1 MIYERPKNEIF
12 ASDAKAGEMV
22 EFPNIKRG
30 WGVTENLGFIPPM
43 EYFNAAFNRVDKSLA
58 YQLQRGVSEWS
69 AEEEYP
75 AGAVSVFNSKLY
87 QAKATNTN
95 KKPPD
100 NKDAWDAIAS
110 ETWSE
115 QTFLKKTAT
124 AADSE
129 KLGGL
134 AADKYAL
141 KSEASDGLKIGSYLL
156 WSSDRTTPAGFLPA
170 DGRRLQKSEY
180 IELFDVIGYTY
191 GGSGEHF
198 NLPKFNDG
206 KFIRGTGGNAA
217 SLGIAQDDAIRNIQ
231 GWLAVMSNDVRKA
244 DGAFKMS
251 EILGSGY
258 NDGTSDPVYKVSFD
272 ASNVVPVA
280 SENRPYNMSVIVLI
294 KVKNVFEATNID
306 KSPYATE
313 TKAGIVKLKNSITG
327 NLADTAV
334 SENAAKEYTD
344 VAKAQISSQLLGI
357 SQTLQDVT
365 AQRQIGAIYTNKT
378 GRPIQLT
385 IMALD
390 WADYTIRIGS
400 TSISFGGG
408 GLGRT
413 SKQTYYGI
421 VPNDAEYSLTTG
433 SSFYWWELR

>member
-1 MIYERPKNEIF
+1 MANVKE
-12 ASDAKAGEMV
+12 
-22 EFPNIKRG
+22 
-30 WGVTENLGFIPPM
+30 
-43 EYFNAAFNRVDKSLA
+43 DKIWEEGI
-58 YQLQRGVSEWS
+58 YQLEVTDPVVGGIDGIS
-69 AEEEYP
+69 
-75 AGAVSVFNSKLY
+75 NK
-87 QAKATNTN
+87 QAKQLANRTGYLREQIENN
-95 KKPPD
+95 KSSMDTALAKKRDVEDSYSKPEVD
-100 NKDAWDAIAS
+100 EKFTDTGKLIKEKLGKS
-110 ETWSE
+110 E
-115 QTFLKKTAT
+115 T

-231 GWLAVMSNDVRKA
+231 GWLAVMSNDIRRA

-251 EILGSGY
+251 EVMGTGY

-327 NLADTAV
+327 NLSDTAV
-334 SENAAKEYTD
+334 SEKAAKEYMD
-344 VAKAQISSQLLGI
+344 KNASIGI
-357 SQTLQDVT
+357 GQTWQDVT
-365 AQRQIGAIYTNKT
+365 TQRQYGVVYTNTT
-378 GRPIQLT
+378 GRPIMVYVKTSSGNGQIVTLFVNG
-385 IMALD
+385 IEA
-390 WADYTIRIGS
+390 ANGGYAHGS
-400 TSISFGGG
+400 GDDGINC
-408 GLGRT
+408 
-413 SKQTYYGI
+413 I
-421 VPNDAEYSLTTG
+421 VPPNATYKLAGNGTG
-433 SSFYWWELR
+433 FGKWAELR

>member
-1 MIYERPKNEIF
+1 M
-12 ASDAKAGEMV
+12 A
-22 EFPNIKRG
+22 NIKEEKTWEEG
-30 WGVTENLGFIPPM
+30 IYQLEVTDPVVGGIDGISNKQAKQLANRTGYLREQIENDKNSVDTALAKKRDV
-43 EYFNAAFNRVDKSLA
+43 EDSYSKTEVDKKFTSV
-58 YQLQRGVSEWS
+58 GTTI
-69 AEEEYP
+69 AE
-75 AGAVSVFNSKLY
+75 KL
-87 QAKATNTN
+87 
-95 KKPPD
+95 D
-100 NKDAWDAIAS
+100 
-110 ETWSE
+110 
-115 QTFLKKTAT
+115 KTET
-124 AADSE
+124 AADST

-421 VPNDAEYSLTTG
+421 VPNDAEYSLTIG

>member
-1 MIYERPKNEIF
+1 MANVKE
-12 ASDAKAGEMV
+12 
-22 EFPNIKRG
+22 
-30 WGVTENLGFIPPM
+30 
-43 EYFNAAFNRVDKSLA
+43 DKIWEEGI
-58 YQLQRGVSEWS
+58 YQLEVTDPVVGGIDGIS
-69 AEEEYP
+69 
-75 AGAVSVFNSKLY
+75 NK
-87 QAKATNTN
+87 QAKQLANRTSYLKEQIKNN
-95 KKPPD
+95 KSSMDTALAKKRD
-100 NKDAWDAIAS
+100 VEDSYSKTEVDEKLTAIGTTIGEKLGKS
-110 ETWSE
+110 E
-115 QTFLKKTAT
+115 T
-124 AADSE
+124 AADST

-191 GGSGEHF
+191 GGSGENF

-206 KFIRGTGGNAA
+206 KFIRATGGNAA
-217 SLGIAQDDAIRNIQ
+217 SLGISQDDAIRNIT
-231 GWLAVMSNDVRKA
+231 GTFACSSNDKRTA
-244 DGAFKMS
+244 DGVFQNIGNIGTGN
-251 EILGSGY
+251 E
-258 NDGTSDPVYKVSFD
+258 DGITDPVYNVSFD
-272 ASNVVPVA
+272 ASRVVPVA
-280 SENRPYNMSVIVLI
+280 PENRPYNMSVIVLI

>member
-1 MIYERPKNEIF
+1 M
-12 ASDAKAGEMV
+12 A
-22 EFPNIKRG
+22 NIKEEKTWEEG
-30 WGVTENLGFIPPM
+30 IYQLEVTDPVVGGIDGISNKQAKQLANRTGYLREQIENDKNSVDTALAKKRDV
-43 EYFNAAFNRVDKSLA
+43 EDSYSKTEVDKKFTSV
-58 YQLQRGVSEWS
+58 GTTI
-69 AEEEYP
+69 AE
-75 AGAVSVFNSKLY
+75 KL
-87 QAKATNTN
+87 
-95 KKPPD
+95 D
-100 NKDAWDAIAS
+100 
-110 ETWSE
+110 
-115 QTFLKKTAT
+115 KTET
-124 AADSE
+124 AADST

-231 GWLAVMSNDVRKA
+231 GWLAVMSNDIRRA

-251 EILGSGY
+251 EVMGSGY

-294 KVKNVFEATNID
+294 KVKNVFEVTNVD

-313 TKAGIVKLKNSITG
+313 IKAGIVKLKNSITG
-327 NLADTAV
+327 SLSDTAV
-334 SENAAKEYTD
+334 SE
-344 VAKAQISSQLLGI
+344 KAVSDAFS
-357 SQTLQDVT
+357 
-365 AQRQIGAIYTNKT
+365 T
-378 GRPIQLT
+378 GFL
-385 IMALD
+385 
-390 WADYTIRIGS
+390 S
-400 TSISFGGG
+400 
-408 GLGRT
+408 
-413 SKQTYYGI
+413 SKQQNGYTKLSNGIILQWGKLEDIAYDSRKDLTFPIAFPNKCLNASATYIANASFIQAGGI
-421 VPNDAEYSLTTG
+421 MYVANIKETGMTIEYQTVDNDASNFPKRDAFWFAIG
-433 SSFYWWELR
+433 H